1 MIYDNMNRSK
11 RIIQISLIG
20 IAVNLILVAFK
31 AGVGAVTGTDAIF
44 DSMVSLS
51 TLVAAAV
58 SMLWNLSVEGWLG
71 VVISVVILKAGVE
84 ILMDSLSGI
93 IGARVDSELSRRRS
107 TVITALF

>member
-1 MIYDNMNRSK
+1 MNRSK

-31 AGVGAVTGTDAIF
+31 AGVGAVTGTDDIF

-58 SMLWNLSVEGWLG
+58 SMLWNLSV
-71 VVISVVILKAGVE
+71 
-84 ILMDSLSGI
+84 
-93 IGARVDSELSRRRS
+93 
-107 TVITALF
+107 